1 MIRSS
6 VKPGDRKILADEYNL
21 FLRNSRRPQGVP
33 GGTLEEMYPPTICYV
48 RNDTA
53 FTCDAFT
60 VLGLDGP
67 VITRADNDVEFRN
80 SITFKGVTPDS
91 DEHTG
96 KYCIL
101 QEPIK
106 SGEIG
111 RAVMSGVSWC
121 QLNITADT
129 DTAAEI
135 EDGTRSYLKTGGSG
149 SAKILYMESG
159 TGTNKWGVVYLYN
172 STTTTGVPFRND
184 SGETVPAYAVMKVVD
199 QVDIGGAQYL
209 TINKPDYTFQRRYL
223 INTGTAV
230 ANTETGFG
238 DWLDESALV
247 LYDESEGDPNGEEW
261 GAWPGQWTLKKE
273 RLGFTLFKK
282 SAAGI
287 ALGSQRE
294 IVSVFGKFYEELEQG
309 GSADFKVW
317 MRYDGQKRDTQ
328 MILTAY
334 DWYLNKDET
343 IARNTQGEL
352 AWYSNKWHV
361 RNAYCSED
369 DTDDAAGG
377 SMASMGADG
386 SGFPQVF
393 VSVSSSG
400 GYISPSVF
408 QGFDL

>member
-60 VLGLDGP
+60 VLGLNGP

-159 TGTNKWGVVYLYN
+159 TGTNKWGLVYLYCCSEKPKVAWL
-172 STTTTGVPFRND
+172 STARTSYTYTGGGAEKEVQFTGAWNASD
-184 SGETVPAYAVMKVVD
+184 GEFDTLQTVPSSGYYTK
-199 QVDIGGAQYL
+199 IEL
-209 TINKPDYTFQRRYL
+209 TKPGIYETHAHVAFDSSGWSYTTISSSL
-223 INTGTAV
+223 
-230 ANTETGFG
+230 G
-238 DWLDESALV
+238 DAFDEASLRIEAK
-247 LYDESEGDPNGEEW
+247 DKNGDTID
-261 GAWPGQWTLKKE
+261 ATLKRQWTIVLSNYKFS
-273 RLGFTLFKK
+273 LSTGGIMLLNILPTLFPVTVRVLAFSNTYDFTAQAVSGSFYVK
-282 SAAGI
+282 SI
-287 ALGSQRE
+287 R
-294 IVSVFGKFYEELEQG
+294 EEL
-309 GSADFKVW
+309 D
-317 MRYDGQKRDTQ
+317 
-328 MILTAY
+328 
-334 DWYLNKDET
+334 
-343 IARNTQGEL
+343 
-352 AWYSNKWHV
+352 
-361 RNAYCSED
+361 
-369 DTDDAAGG
+369 
-377 SMASMGADG
+377 
-386 SGFPQVF
+386 
-393 VSVSSSG
+393 
-400 GYISPSVF
+400 
-408 QGFDL
+408 